1 MAYILPLCHKR
12 AIVKSVMGCRAVMME
27 IASGKS
33 VDQLFQKIA
42 QLKAIFIL
50 SAILA
55 KRGKLN
61 LELILYLYGYKIL

>member
-1 MAYILPLCHKR
+1 
-12 AIVKSVMGCRAVMME
+12 MME